1 MLSST
6 VLVLLLSPLVWLV
19 YRIIEWQQRL
29 ARVRKTMPAYG
40 LWIEPYSLLRRL
52 VPTRWQTFF
61 PDWQFQE
68 RRKFDSLGT
77 NIIPIVSLFGK
88 DSFYI
93 SDPEAVVEIYSNQTR
108 FPKDLKLYST
118 FPPLLGGI
126 ERLEVLVIYGQNVV
140 TTEGATWRLHRK
152 ITSKPFSE
160 RNNQLVHDETVRQ
173 TIQMLS
179 SWASTSQNGKIVVEK
194 FPLSTYSCVD
204 C

>member
-1 MLSST
+1 MREVRQERGNVNRAAKGSFSVLLAIPACVFKPPIKHVTTSPPFGLPSPHHRLPEKSTMLSST

-29 ARVRKTMPAYG
+29 ALVRKTMPAYG

-61 PDWQFQE
+61 PDWQFQQ

-118 FPPLLGGI
+118 FPAVFVGL
-126 ERLEVLVIYGQNVV
+126 R
-140 TTEGATWRLHRK
+140 
-152 ITSKPFSE
+152 
-160 RNNQLVHDETVRQ
+160 D
-173 TIQMLS
+173 
-179 SWASTSQNGKIVVEK
+179 
-194 FPLSTYSCVD
+194 
-204 C
+204 